1 MKLKRI
7 LKKIIPASWKKVEEE
22 SERCKSEILAE
33 IERLSKKVE
42 KQEKTISEI
51 RKSFPDKKEIRKKH
65 LAIRNA
71 MSEPEKEEKSRKI
84 CEKLINSNWYTIT
97 DWIFGY
103 YPLGK
108 EADCLTFLRQ
118 ALHDGKH
125 VALPRTGTD
134 CTMEFYEITSFAQTS
149 EGAFHVMEP
158 TVECRRINP
167 MDLYDQQVA
176 VLVPGVV
183 FTPTGSRYG
192 YGKGFYDRY
201 FARFAKLNR
210 YALAYENQLEPELE
224 VLDTDIK
231 MYRIYTETGE
241 YDII

>member
-1 MKLKRI
+1 M
-7 LKKIIPASWKKVEEE
+7 E
-22 SERCKSEILAE
+22 
-33 IERLSKKVE
+33 
-42 KQEKTISEI
+42 T

-134 CTMEFYEITSFAQTS
+134 CTMEFYEIMSTSQEHKKEVFA
-149 EGAFHVMEP
+149 
-158 TVECRRINP
+158 
-167 MDLYDQQVA
+167 L
-176 VLVPGVV
+176 
-183 FTPTGSRYG
+183 
-192 YGKGFYDRY
+192 
-201 FARFAKLNR
+201 
-210 YALAYENQLEPELE
+210 
-224 VLDTDIK
+224 
-231 MYRIYTETGE
+231 
-241 YDII
+241 

>member
-1 MKLKRI
+1 M
-7 LKKIIPASWKKVEEE
+7 E
-22 SERCKSEILAE
+22 
-33 IERLSKKVE
+33 
-42 KQEKTISEI
+42 T

-65 LAIRNA
+65 LAIRDA
-71 MSEPEKEEKSRKI
+71 MSESEKHEKSRKI
-84 CEKLINSNWYTIT
+84 CDNLLKSDWYAKT

-167 MDLYDQQVA
+167 MDLSNTQIT
-176 VLVPGVV
+176 V
-183 FTPTGSRYG
+183 FQESSLPP
-192 YGKGFYDRY
+192 
-201 FARFAKLNR
+201 
-210 YALAYENQLEPELE
+210 LAAATATVRAFTTAILQDLQS
-224 VLDTDIK
+224 
-231 MYRIYTETGE
+231 
-241 YDII
+241 

>member
-1 MKLKRI
+1 M
-7 LKKIIPASWKKVEEE
+7 E
-22 SERCKSEILAE
+22 
-33 IERLSKKVE
+33 
-42 KQEKTISEI
+42 T

-134 CTMEFYEITSFAQTS
+134 CTMEFYEITSFAQTL

-158 TVECRRINP
+158 TVECRRYKSHGFIRP
-167 MDLYDQQVA
+167 QVA
-176 VLVPGVV
+176 ELS
-183 FTPTGSRYG
+183 SRSRLYPHWQPL
-192 YGKGFYDRY
+192 RL
-201 FARFAKLNR
+201 R
-210 YALAYENQLEPELE
+210 
-224 VLDTDIK
+224 
-231 MYRIYTETGE
+231 
-241 YDII
+241 

>member
-1 MKLKRI
+1 M
-7 LKKIIPASWKKVEEE
+7 
-22 SERCKSEILAE
+22 
-33 IERLSKKVE
+33 
-42 KQEKTISEI
+42 EI

-108 EADCLTFLRQ
+108 EADCLDFLEK

-125 VALPRTGTD
+125 VALPRTGAG
-134 CTMEFYEITSFAQTS
+134 CIMEFYEITSLEQTA

-158 TVECRRINP
+158 TAECRRINP
-167 MDLYDQQVA
+167 MDLSNTQIT

-183 FTPTGSRYG
+183 FDLAGSRYG

-201 FARFAKLNR
+201 LARYAKLNR
-210 YALAYENQLEPELE
+210 FALAYENQLEPKLE
-224 VLDTDIK
+224 ILDTDIK
-231 MYRIYTETGE
+231 MHRIYTETGE